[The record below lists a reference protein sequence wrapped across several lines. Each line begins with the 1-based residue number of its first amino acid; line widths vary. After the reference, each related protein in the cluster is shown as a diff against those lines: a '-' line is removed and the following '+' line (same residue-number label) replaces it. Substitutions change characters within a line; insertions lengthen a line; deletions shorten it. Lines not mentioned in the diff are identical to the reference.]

1 MSSKTILMNNIYTKE
16 AKIPN
21 NKRNENNKNNKNNQN
36 NQNNK
41 NNQNV
46 VSFVIVEEK
55 ISIIKLDKYPR
66 VLKK

>member
-41 NNQNV
+41 NNTNNQNTKIKK
-46 VSFVIVEEK
+46 VIPNKFNSK
-55 ISIIKLDKYPR
+55 IQYQMSRI
-66 VLKK
+66 